1 MKIYKKKKV
10 HDVIKGNQILVSSE
24 ISPSDLLEYSKIKIL
39 GLASVFGGPEGHFA
53 IVARSLSIPTV
64 VGIKN
69 VLKKL
74 KDNENIIIDG
84 DKGLLIKNPT
94 NETII
99 SYKKKIE
106 EKKMKNKNLEHS

>member
-1 MKIYKKKKV
+1 MF
-10 HDVIKGNQILVSSE
+10 
-24 ISPSDLLEYSKIKIL
+24 LEW
-39 GLASVFGGPEGHFA
+39 PEGHFA

-99 SYKKKIE
+99 SYKKK
-106 EKKMKNKNLEHS
+106 